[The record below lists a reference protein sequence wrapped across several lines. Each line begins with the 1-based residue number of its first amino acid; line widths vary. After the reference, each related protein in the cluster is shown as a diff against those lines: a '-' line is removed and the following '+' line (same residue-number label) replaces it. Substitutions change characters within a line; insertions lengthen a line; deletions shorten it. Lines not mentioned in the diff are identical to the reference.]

1 LTVRRLLLVL
11 ANDVRRHLKA
21 PWTMLIFIAIPLFM
35 TALIGIIFAPR
46 TEGSKLPPIQVLVVD
61 NDKGLASKLLVGA
74 FDADQMKEMF
84 QVTVSDEADGRKRM
98 GRGKASAMV
107 VIPKGFTLDLLEAK
121 PVTLLVVKNPAEQFL
136 PDVVEEFMSTLAV
149 MLSGVVQ
156 AFADEVKG
164 IRALLDLKLDSFPW
178 ESLAPEFGKAQKK
191 VTAAAKY
198 LDPLLIRLKTE
209 ETKAAG
215 AKASFTQTDLFSI
228 ILPGMAIM
236 FLLFI
241 VQALMRD
248 IISEREDGKLR
259 RMMTTP
265 LRPVELIGAR
275 IFGGWVMGI
284 AVLLVMVAAGTL
296 IFRAKWGPFGY
307 FLILGAVASF
317 WTAAFFALL
326 HALVRNRNQAGALS
340 APIILAFSL
349 FGGSMMNPEVM
360 PKAFKAVGIVTP
372 NRWFIDGA
380 ALIRDGRFP
389 LTSALVL
396 IASGLI
402 LLALAVP
409 ALRRRT
415 SV

>member
-1 LTVRRLLLVL
+1 
-11 ANDVRRHLKA
+11 
-21 PWTMLIFIAIPLFM
+21 M
-35 TALIGIIFAPR
+35 
-46 TEGSKLPPIQVLVVD
+46 S
-61 NDKGLASKLLVGA
+61 A
-74 FDADQMKEMF
+74 FDADQLKKMF
-84 QVTVSDEADGRKRM
+84 QVTVTDEADGRKRM
-98 GRGKASAMV
+98 GGGKASAMV

-136 PDVVEEFMSTLAV
+136 PDVVEEFMNTMAV

-156 AFADEVKG
+156 AFAEEVKG
-164 IRALLDLKLDSFPW
+164 IRALLDLKLDGFPW

-191 VTAAAKY
+191 VIAAAKY

-215 AKASFTQTDLFSI
+215 AKNELHPGGPLLDHPPRHGGHVPAVHRPDPDAGYHLRARGRQAPAHDDHARSGRSSSSAPAS
-228 ILPGMAIM
+228 
-236 FLLFI
+236 
-241 VQALMRD
+241 
-248 IISEREDGKLR
+248 
-259 RMMTTP
+259 
-265 LRPVELIGAR
+265 
-275 IFGGWVMGI
+275 FGGWVMGLV
-284 AVLLVMVAAGTL
+284 VLLVMVAAGTL
-296 IFRAKWGPFGY
+296 VFRVHWGPFGY

-360 PKAFKAVGIVTP
+360 PKAFLTVGLLTP

-380 ALIRDGRFP
+380 ALVRDGRFP
-389 LTSALVL
+389 SAGLLVL
-396 IASGLI
+396 FASGLV

>member
-1 LTVRRLLLVL
+1 MRRLVLVL

-21 PWTMLIFIAIPLFM
+21 PMAILIYMVIPLAM
-35 TALIGIIFAPR
+35 TGLIGVIFAPR
-46 TEGSKLPPIQVLVVD
+46 NEGTELPPIPVLLVD
-61 NDKGLASKLLVGA
+61 QDKGLASKLLLGS
-74 FDADQMKEMF
+74 FDVDQMKKMF
-84 QVTVSDEADGRKRM
+84 QVTVTDEADGRKRM
-98 GRGKASAMV
+98 EKGKASAMV
-107 VIPKGFTLDLLEAK
+107 VIPKGFTLDLLDAK

-136 PDVVEEFMSTLAV
+136 PDVVEEFMNTMAV

-156 AFADEVKG
+156 VFAEQVKG
-164 IRALLDLKLDSFPW
+164 IRAMLDLKVDSFPW
-178 ESLAPEFGKAQKK
+178 ETLGPEFGKAQKK
-191 VTAAAKY
+191 IVAAKTY
-198 LDPLLIRLKTE
+198 LDPLLLRLKGE

-215 AKASFTQTDLFSI
+215 AKATFTQQDLFSI

-241 VQALMRD
+241 VQSLMRD

-275 IFGGWVMGI
+275 IFGGWAMGVV
-284 AVLLVMVAAGTL
+284 VLLVMIAAGTL

-307 FLILGAVASF
+307 FLLLGAVASF
-317 WTAAFFALL
+317 WTASFFSLL
-326 HALVRNRNQAGALS
+326 HALVRNRNQAGALG

-349 FGGSMMNPEVM
+349 FGGSMMNPEAM
-360 PKAFKAVGIVTP
+360 PKAFRAVGVLTP

-380 ALIRDGRFP
+380 ALVRDGRFP
-389 LTSALVL
+389 LLSLIVLLVSGLVL
-396 IASGLI
+396 LS
-402 LLALAVP
+402 LAVP

>member
-1 LTVRRLLLVL
+1 MRRLVLVL

-21 PWTMLIFIAIPLFM
+21 PMAILIYMVIPLAM
-35 TALIGIIFAPR
+35 TGLIGIIFAPR
-46 TEGSKLPPIQVLVVD
+46 TEGTELPPIPVLLVD
-61 NDKGLASKLLVGA
+61 QDKGLASKLLLSS
-74 FDADQMKEMF
+74 FDVDQMKKMF
-84 QVTVSDEADGRKRM
+84 QVTVTDEADGRKRM
-98 GRGKASAMV
+98 EKGKASAMV
-107 VIPKGFTLDLLEAK
+107 VIPKGFTLDLLDAK
-121 PVTLLVVKNPAEQFL
+121 PVTLLVIKNPAEQFL
-136 PDVVEEFMSTLAV
+136 PDVVEEFMNTMAV

-156 AFADEVKG
+156 AFAEEVKG
-164 IRALLDLKLDSFPW
+164 IRAMLDLKVDSFPW

-191 VTAAAKY
+191 IVAAKKY
-198 LDPLLIRLKTE
+198 LDPLLLRLKGE

-215 AKASFTQTDLFSI
+215 AKTSFTQQDLFSI
-228 ILPGMAIM
+228 LLPGMAVM

-241 VQALMRD
+241 VQSLMRD

-275 IFGGWVMGI
+275 IFGGWAMGVV
-284 AVLLVMVAAGTL
+284 VLLVMIAAGTL

-307 FLILGAVASF
+307 FLLLGAVASF

-326 HALVRNRNQAGALS
+326 HALVRNRNQAGALG

-349 FGGSMMNPEVM
+349 FGGSMMNPEAM
-360 PKAFKAVGIVTP
+360 PKAFRAVGVLTP

-380 ALIRDGRFP
+380 ALVRDGRFP
-389 LTSALVL
+389 LVSLIVLLVSGLVL
-396 IASGLI
+396 LS
-402 LLALAVP
+402 LAVP

>member
-1 LTVRRLLLVL
+1 MRRLVLVL

-21 PWTMLIFIAIPLFM
+21 PMAILIYMVIPLAM
-35 TALIGIIFAPR
+35 TGLIGVIFAPR
-46 TEGSKLPPIQVLVVD
+46 NEGPELPPIPVLLVD
-61 NDKGLASKLLVGA
+61 QDKGLASKLLLGS
-74 FDADQMKEMF
+74 FDVDQMKKMF
-84 QVTVSDEADGRKRM
+84 QVTVTDEADGRKRM
-98 GRGKASAMV
+98 EKGKASAMV
-107 VIPKGFTLDLLEAK
+107 VIPKGFTLDLLDAK

-136 PDVVEEFMSTLAV
+136 PDVVEEFMNTMAV

-156 AFADEVKG
+156 VFAEQVKG
-164 IRALLDLKLDSFPW
+164 IRAMLDLKVDSFPW
-178 ESLAPEFGKAQKK
+178 ETLGPEFGKAQKK
-191 VTAAAKY
+191 IVAAKTY
-198 LDPLLIRLKTE
+198 LDPLLLRLKGE

-215 AKASFTQTDLFSI
+215 AKATFTQQDLFSI

-241 VQALMRD
+241 VQSLMRD

-275 IFGGWVMGI
+275 IFGGWAMGVV
-284 AVLLVMVAAGTL
+284 VLLVMIAAGTL

-307 FLILGAVASF
+307 FLLLGAVASF
-317 WTAAFFALL
+317 WTASFFSLL
-326 HALVRNRNQAGALS
+326 HALVRNRNQAGALG

-349 FGGSMMNPEVM
+349 FGGSMMNPEAM
-360 PKAFKAVGIVTP
+360 PKAFRAVGVLTP

-380 ALIRDGRFP
+380 ALVRDGRFP
-389 LTSALVL
+389 LLSLIVLLVSGLVL
-396 IASGLI
+396 LS
-402 LLALAVP
+402 LAVP

>member
-1 LTVRRLLLVL
+1 
-11 ANDVRRHLKA
+11 
-21 PWTMLIFIAIPLFM
+21 
-35 TALIGIIFAPR
+35 
-46 TEGSKLPPIQVLVVD
+46 
-61 NDKGLASKLLVGA
+61 
-74 FDADQMKEMF
+74 
-84 QVTVSDEADGRKRM
+84 
-98 GRGKASAMV
+98 MV
-107 VIPKGFTLDLLEAK
+107 VIPKDFTLDLLEAK
-121 PVTLLVVKNPAEQFL
+121 PVTLLVIKNPAEQFL
-136 PDVVEEFMSTLAV
+136 PDVVEEFMATMAV
-149 MLSGVVQ
+149 MLSGAVQ

-164 IRALLDLKLDSFPW
+164 IRAMLDLKVDSFPW
-178 ESLAPEFGKAQKK
+178 ETLGPEFGKAQKK
-191 VTAAAKY
+191 VVAASRY
-198 LDPLLIRLKTE
+198 LNPLLIRLKEE

-215 AKASFTQTDLFSI
+215 AKKGFTQADLFSA
-228 ILPGMAIM
+228 ILPGMAVM

-241 VQALMRD
+241 VQTLMRD

-265 LRPVELIGAR
+265 LRPIELIGAR
-275 IFGGWVMGI
+275 IVGGWVMGI
-284 AVLLVMVAAGTL
+284 GVLLVMIAAGTL
-296 IFRAKWGPFGY
+296 VFRVTWGPFGD
-307 FLILGAVASF
+307 FLLLGAVASF

-360 PKAFKAVGIVTP
+360 PKAFKTVGVLTP

-380 ALIRDGRFP
+380 ALVREGRFP
-389 LTSALVL
+389 LLSLTVLLV
-396 IASGLI
+396 SGLV

>member
-1 LTVRRLLLVL
+1 MRRLFLVL

-21 PWTMLIFIAIPLFM
+21 PMAILIYMVIPLAM
-35 TALIGIIFAPR
+35 TGLIGVIFAPR
-46 TEGSKLPPIQVLVVD
+46 NEGTELPPIPVLLVD
-61 NDKGLASKLLVGA
+61 QDKGLASKLLLSS
-74 FDADQMKEMF
+74 FDVDQMKKMF
-84 QVTVSDEADGRKRM
+84 QVTVTDEADGRKRM
-98 GRGKASAMV
+98 EKGKASAMV
-107 VIPKGFTLDLLEAK
+107 VIPRGFTLDLLDAK

-136 PDVVEEFMSTLAV
+136 PDVVEEFMNTMAV

-156 AFADEVKG
+156 VFAEQVKG
-164 IRALLDLKLDSFPW
+164 IRAMLDLKVDSFPW

-191 VTAAAKY
+191 IVAAKTY
-198 LDPLLIRLKTE
+198 LDPLLLRLKGE

-215 AKASFTQTDLFSI
+215 AKAPFTQQDLFSI

-241 VQALMRD
+241 VQSLMRD

-265 LRPVELIGAR
+265 LRPLELIGAR
-275 IFGGWVMGI
+275 LLGGWAMGVVI
-284 AVLLVMVAAGTL
+284 LLVMVAAGAL
-296 IFRAKWGPFGY
+296 IFRAKWGPLGY
-307 FLILGAVASF
+307 FLLLGAVASF

-326 HALVRNRNQAGALS
+326 HALVRNRNQAGALG
-340 APIILAFSL
+340 APIILAFSM
-349 FGGSMMNPEVM
+349 FGGSMMNAEVM
-360 PKAFKAVGIVTP
+360 PKAFRAVGILTP

-380 ALIRDGRFP
+380 ALVRDGRFP
-389 LTSALVL
+389 LLSLAVL
-396 IASGLI
+396 LASGVI

-409 ALRRRT
+409 ALRRRA